1 MPLARTSKPPKGAKV
16 QQPPAAARS
25 ARQASRSARQAA
37 RARQASHSARQAA
50 PSALAHLSHSKAASP
65 KITSPKLGDKAS
77 LKANNCPIRGAGQ
90 GR

>member
-25 ARQASRSARQAA
+25 ARQAARTRQAA

-50 PSALAHLSHSKAASP
+50 LSALVLPAHSKAASP